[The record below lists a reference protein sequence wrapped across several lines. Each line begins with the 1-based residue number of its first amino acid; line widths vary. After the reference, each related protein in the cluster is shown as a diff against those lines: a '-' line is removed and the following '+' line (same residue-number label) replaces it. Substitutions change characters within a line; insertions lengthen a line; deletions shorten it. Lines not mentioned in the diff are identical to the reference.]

1 MSYFSETRL
10 RVAPSPTGDPH
21 VGTAYIALFNLV
33 YARSTDGVFILRLE
47 DTDRARRIESSEAAI
62 SRSLNWLGLG
72 CDEGPDAGGAFG
84 PYRQSERLDLYAKH
98 VQDLIE
104 KGNAYRC
111 FCTRE
116 RLDEVRAHQRANKL
130 RLGYDGHCRNLDS
143 HESAQRAEAGED
155 HVVRLSVPKD
165 GKTQFR
171 DEIRR
176 EEIEFE
182 NAEIDDQVLL
192 KADGWPTYH
201 LASVVDDHLMK
212 ISHVVRAEEWIT
224 STPKHVLLYKAF
236 EWPMPQFYHMSL
248 LRNPDKSKIS
258 KRKLAK
264 LLQQTGEDDS
274 VNPTSLDYYE
284 TRGYLPE
291 ALLNFL
297 ALMGWSMG
305 DDQEKFT
312 LDEMIEHFSW
322 ERVKPTEP
330 VFDFK
335 KLDWLNGQYIRE
347 LSEGDLCLRLIN
359 GGFTTQERLEAVKP
373 VLPHIQER
381 LKILS
386 GFDQL
391 TEFLVADGLE
401 YDVSELLPK
410 RKNADETGEVL
421 SKIRDALADMD
432 WQSDAME
439 SAMVELAK
447 ELEWKNRD
455 FFVPI
460 RVAITGSKVS
470 PPLFPCVELI
480 GREKS
485 LARLDAA
492 VAKLRQLQAS

>member
-1 MSYFSETRL
+1 MAYFDEPRL

-33 YARSTDGVFILRLE
+33 YTRSTGGKFILRLE

-62 SRSLNWLGLG
+62 SHSLEWLGLQS
-72 CDEGPDAGGAFG
+72 DEGPDVGGNFG
-84 PYRQSERLDLYAKH
+84 PYRQSERLGIYAGH
-98 VQDLIE
+98 VQELID

-111 FCTRE
+111 FCTKE
-116 RLDEVRAHQRANKL
+116 RLDEVRTHQKTNKL
-130 RLGYDGHCRNLDS
+130 RLGYDGHCRNLNPA
-143 HESAQRAEAGED
+143 ESAQRSESGEEN
-155 HVVRLSVPKD
+155 VVRLSIPKE
-165 GKTQFR
+165 GKTSFR

-176 EEIEFE
+176 EEIEFD

-224 STPKHVLLYKAF
+224 STPKHVLLYQAF

-248 LRNPDKSKIS
+248 LRNADKSKIS

-264 LLQQTGEDDS
+264 LIQQTGEDDK
-274 VNPTSLDYYE
+274 VNPTSLEYYE
-284 TRGYLPE
+284 VRGYLPE
-291 ALLNFL
+291 ALNNFL

-322 ERVKPTEP
+322 DRVKPSEP

-347 LSEGDLCLRLIN
+347 LSEDELCRRLIE
-359 GGFTTQERLEAVKP
+359 GSFTTQERIDAVRP
-373 VLPHIQER
+373 VLSHIQER
-381 LKILS
+381 LKVLND
-386 GFDQL
+386 FNQL
-391 TEFLVADGLE
+391 TDFLVSGNLE
-401 YDVSELLPK
+401 YEASELLPK
-410 RKNADETGEVL
+410 KKNAEETGEIL
-421 SKIRDALADMD
+421 SKIKAALADMD
-432 WQSDAME
+432 WQSDTME
-439 SAMVELAK
+439 SAMVELANQ
-447 ELEWKNRD
+447 LEWKNRD
-455 FFVPI
+455 FFAPI
-460 RVAITGSKVS
+460 RVAITGSRVS
-470 PPLFPCVELI
+470 PPLFPCVELL

-492 VAKLRQLQAS
+492 VAKLT